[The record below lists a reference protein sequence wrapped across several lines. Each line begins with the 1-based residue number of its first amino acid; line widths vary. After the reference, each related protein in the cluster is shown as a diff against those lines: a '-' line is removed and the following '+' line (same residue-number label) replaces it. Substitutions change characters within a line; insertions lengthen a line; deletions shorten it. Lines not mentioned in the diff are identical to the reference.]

1 MKKEKKIIDCDLTI
15 KDFFKS
21 VIDFLNKRK
30 MSVKAK
36 EERQEIVNCIE
47 KVKKLAENPKKLVDM
62 DFFYKEINSFSVK
75 NFAYA
80 EENSFSGDLIYTVF
94 IEVLH
99 NINNFYGINTNTN
112 KKIYLLRAIK
122 HWYTVISP
130 SFLKSFICSFK
141 PAKSFASRTVSKLNE
156 KSR

>member
-47 KVKKLAENPKKLVDM
+47 KVKKLEM
-62 DFFYKEINSFSVK
+62 
-75 NFAYA
+75 
-80 EENSFSGDLIYTVF
+80 
-94 IEVLH
+94 
-99 NINNFYGINTNTN
+99 NNF
-112 KKIYLLRAIK
+112 
-122 HWYTVISP
+122 P
-130 SFLKSFICSFK
+130 
-141 PAKSFASRTVSKLNE
+141 
-156 KSR
+156 

>member
-47 KVKKLAENPKKLVDM
+47 KVKKLAENPKKLADM
-62 DFFYKEINSFSVK
+62 DFFI
-75 NFAYA
+75 
-80 EENSFSGDLIYTVF
+80 
-94 IEVLH
+94 
-99 NINNFYGINTNTN
+99 
-112 KKIYLLRAIK
+112 KK
-122 HWYTVISP
+122 
-130 SFLKSFICSFK
+130 
-141 PAKSFASRTVSKLNE
+141 
-156 KSR
+156 